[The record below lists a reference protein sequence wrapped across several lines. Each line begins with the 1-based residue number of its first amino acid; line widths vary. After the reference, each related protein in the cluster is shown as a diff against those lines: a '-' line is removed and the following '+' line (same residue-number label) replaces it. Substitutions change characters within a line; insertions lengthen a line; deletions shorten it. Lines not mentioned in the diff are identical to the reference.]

1 MFETKKDS
9 TTKDKIISIL
19 GYEWPLSARKI
30 YFLLK
35 KKDHFSG
42 SYQAVYKAIQEMCE
56 DSILKKN
63 KTEYQLNLEWIKKIH
78 DETEMIRVNYYAIQ
92 KATILEGNDSSEIKI
107 LAFKKWFDV
116 EKYLYYLQKKEISNL
131 NKKEEIFFC
140 HSHEWRPLFY
150 LRAEYN
156 WLRKLQAEG
165 HRTYTLCSG
174 NTLIDKKMAEFYAS
188 VGNKIEL
195 GVSYSEEF
203 ETMIYEDYV
212 INIYIPFE
220 LRDILHKY
228 FLGINNLSKVDYTFL
243 IKNVFEKETN
253 IKVVINKDKSLATEI
268 KKQLLSKFKNK
279 KA

>member
-30 YFLLK
+30 FFLLK
-35 KKDHFSG
+35 KKDQFSG
-42 SYQAVYKAIQEMCE
+42 TYQAVYKAIQEMCE

-107 LAFKKWFDV
+107 LAFKNWFDV
-116 EKYLYYLQKKEISNL
+116 EKYLYYLQKKAILNSNRE
-131 NKKEEIFFC
+131 EEIFFC
-140 HSHEWRPLFY
+140 HSHEWRPMFY

-156 WLRKLQAEG
+156 WLRKLQTEG

-174 NTLIDKKMAEFYAS
+174 NTVIDKKMAEFYTSA
-188 VGNKIEL
+188 GNKIKL
-195 GVSYSEEF
+195 GASYSEEF
-203 ETMIYEDYV
+203 ETMIYSDYV
-212 INIYIPFE
+212 INVYIPLE
-220 LRDILHKY
+220 LRETLNKY
-228 FLGINNLSKVDYTFL
+228 FKSIKSISEIDYVYL

-253 IKVVINKDKSLATEI
+253 IKVVINKDKNLATEI
-268 KKQLLSKFKNK
+268 KKQLLSKFRK
-279 KA
+279 